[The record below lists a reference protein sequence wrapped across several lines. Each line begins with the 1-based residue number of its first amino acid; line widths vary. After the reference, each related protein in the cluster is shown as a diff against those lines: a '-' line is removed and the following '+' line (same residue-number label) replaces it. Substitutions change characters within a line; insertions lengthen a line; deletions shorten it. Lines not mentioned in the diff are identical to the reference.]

1 MGLSGMTFYV
11 IATKFIHVTTFVGLS
26 RAKFIR
32 LDLNLVRSRIN
43 FARFDLSEVPE
54 GQCHLVKGKNKATIE
69 LTGEHLFFVATKY
82 KTQWL
87 KQI

>member
-1 MGLSGMTFYV
+1 M
-11 IATKFIHVTTFVGLS
+11 LS
-26 RAKFIR
+26 RFRTNFMKEPQYMGDIALIVSLLKHAI
-32 LDLNLVRSRIN
+32 NLLRSKI
-43 FARFDLSEVPE
+43 LPV

>member
-1 MGLSGMTFYV
+1 MYKKYQGA
-11 IATKFIHVTTFVGLS
+11 I
-26 RAKFIR
+26 
-32 LDLNLVRSRIN
+32 
-43 FARFDLSEVPE
+43 